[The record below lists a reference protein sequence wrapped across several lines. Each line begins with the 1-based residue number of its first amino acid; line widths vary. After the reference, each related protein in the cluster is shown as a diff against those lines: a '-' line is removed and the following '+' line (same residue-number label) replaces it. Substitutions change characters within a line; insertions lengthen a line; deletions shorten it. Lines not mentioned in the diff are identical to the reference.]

1 MHTSTL
7 FNITRTKVASGVRRA
22 PVALALLILMLSC
35 AKTHEIEPTGET
47 DITGTD
53 PLSFTCKSD
62 TGTESS
68 LIQKTPAS
76 KASQSLTAGFMVSTY
91 KSFGTPQQYPVMER
105 YNVEYKTSGTA
116 WDGNVRP
123 YWDYT
128 GVEGQY
134 EKYWDFSALPYR
146 FNAVSPY
153 PSDPSKVTL
162 TDHQLILSTDYTMQT
177 VHNGLVSPGDNAA
190 EPHLLAQ
197 VQRNAD
203 GHDFDYVVTSMAGIA
218 PEPKE
223 IGAASQTLNRHVSL
237 PFHHLNTKLRFGIY
251 CTAPWAT
258 ANPLYIQDLTVKVV
272 SQDFVTSASGYSAS
286 GNSSTNYS
294 WYLGSGNSGFT
305 GLTKVTDPS
314 IKTTLLR
321 FDGGKEIADNDLSHH
336 QGRSSAYWL
345 QCPDG
350 IMQIPQNDVQ
360 LQVSLKIMNM
370 DGTLNK
376 EFNDVP
382 ILMED
387 GTDRYDWISG
397 TINTY
402 YLIIGGIDQ
411 SLEIE
416 FTCTL
421 APWEDISGSLS
432 TDLEK

>member
-1 MHTSTL
+1 MS
-7 FNITRTKVASGVRRA
+7 AGVRMA
-22 PVALALLILMLSC
+22 PAALAVLLFIISC
-35 AKTHEIEPTGET
+35 AKVQVIDQNSET

-53 PLSFTCKSD
+53 PLNFTCKSEA
-62 TGTESS
+62 GTESS
-68 LIQKTPAS
+68 GMQQTPAS
-76 KASQSLTAGFMVSTY
+76 KAAQPLTSGFMVSTY
-91 KSFGTPQQYPVMER
+91 KHFGTAQQHPVMER
-105 YNVEYKTSGTA
+105 YDVEYKTSGTA

-153 PSDPSKVTL
+153 PADPSNVTL
-162 TDHQLILSTDYTMQT
+162 TDHQLILNTAYKMQT
-177 VHNGLVSPGDNAA
+177 VNNGLVSPGDDAA
-190 EPHLLAQ
+190 EPYLVAQ

-203 GHDFDYVVTSMAGIA
+203 GRDFDYMATSMADN
-218 PEPKE
+218 PSSPKE
-223 IGAASQTLNRHVSL
+223 INAASLTLNRYVAL
-237 PFHHLNTKLRFGIY
+237 PFHHLNSKVRFGIY

-272 SQDFVTSASGYSAS
+272 SLNFVTSAGGYSAN
-286 GNSSTNYS
+286 GNSSTDYS
-294 WYLGSGNSGFT
+294 WYLGTGNSGFT
-305 GLTKVTDPS
+305 GLTVADPS
-314 IKTTLLR
+314 TQPQLLR
-321 FDGGKEIADNDLSHH
+321 FDGGKEVADNDLSLH

-370 DGTLNK
+370 DGTLKK

-382 ILMED
+382 IRMED
-387 GTDRYDWISG
+387 GTDRYNWISG
-397 TINTY
+397 YINTY
-402 YLIIGGIDQ
+402 YLIIGDIDDE
-411 SLEIE
+411 LEIE
-416 FTCTL
+416 FTSTL